1 MYLAPTHS
9 SGGHIP
15 DPAAEKDL
23 RAWADDGR
31 ADYELMVAE
40 EERAEQVIAAMAGHD
55 DGRDTYD
62 PLEARDRQMRREA
75 ENPYKLHATRLPFEG
90 AASL

>member
-1 MYLAPTHS
+1 MALASP
-9 SGGHIP
+9 GYVDGREI
-15 DPAAEKDL
+15 DRAAKADL
-23 RAWADDGR
+23 RSWAEEGR
-31 ADYELMVAE
+31 ADYEQMVAE
-40 EERAEQVIAAMAGHD
+40 EERAERLLAAMAGFD

-75 ENPYKLHATRLPFEG
+75 EDPYKLPVNRRPFEG